1 MARVVKVN
9 CASVAIFAILLLS
22 ENFGCS
28 EAKRVLTSNNRK
40 TGGGRT
46 SSSGHVTKPSYPTQ
60 SSNGASNSH
69 ADLAKLSYS
78 GYNSAPNRP
87 ASAAGSGATNSQPI
101 GWNVPKSQ
109 GPPPSYSASNPAG
122 GAHTNMHE
130 APPAYRPNN
139 AAPPSYGSATN
150 VHTPISATNTHG
162 VQSSYPGATYHSP
175 GALPAG
181 ATYYSSPGQLPAG
194 ASYHSPGSLPPGAT
208 YYPSSG
214 HMPVGG
220 GYYPSGGHMP
230 AGGGY
235 YPAGGGVPAGA
246 TYVAP
251 GAALPPGAVM
261 YSSPPQQT
269 SSGLGFGS
277 GLAAGAIGGAIL
289 GHVLTPT
296 NTRVVESA
304 PAAAA
309 GQSGNNDDKIIII
322 NNGPPGS
329 VTTTNAGGATVITT
343 GVAGENG
350 TQPAAVPAPVP
361 APGAAPADPAIP
373 HVPLAPM
380 GDNIAAQATNGTTEQ
395 PAAPAPA
402 GEQPAPAPAGEQ
414 PPPGGIIC
422 VPVRINETDPADNS
436 KMIEVEKIACYPAPP
451 PPPPAGTGAEMNGT
465 VPMMPPADAG
475 SAPLAPLSP
484 VTAASQQLQASPTQ
498 APLMPDN
505 TSGGTSGAAW
515 VNYAHCNSFAAM
527 LLPLMIA
534 FFGMR

>member
-9 CASVAIFAILLLS
+9 CASVVIFSILLLS
-22 ENFGCS
+22 HNFGCS
-28 EAKRVLTSNNRK
+28 DAKRVLSSSNRK
-40 TGGGRT
+40 TGSGRT

-60 SSNGASNSH
+60 SGSGASNSH

-87 ASAAGSGATNSQPI
+87 AAGGGSGATNSQPI

-122 GAHTNMHE
+122 GAHTNIHE
-130 APPAYRPNN
+130 SPPAYRPNN
-139 AAPPSYGSATN
+139 AAPPSYGSANN
-150 VHTPISATNTHG
+150 VHTPITATNTQG

-175 GALPAG
+175 GSLPAG

-194 ASYHSPGSLPPGAT
+194 ATYHSPGS
-208 YYPSSG
+208 
-214 HMPVGG
+214 MPAGG
-220 GYYPSGGHMP
+220 GYYPPSGHMPAGGGYYPGGGHMP
-230 AGGGY
+230 GGGGY

-251 GAALPPGAVM
+251 GAALPPGAVL

-304 PAAAA
+304 PAPAP
-309 GQSGNNDDKIIII
+309 GQSGTNDDKIIII

-350 TQPAAVPAPVP
+350 TQPAVAPAPVP
-361 APGAAPADPAIP
+361 APGAAPADAPIP
-373 HVPLAPM
+373 NVPLAPL
-380 GDNIAAQATNGTTEQ
+380 GDNTAAQPANGAPEHATPAPG
-395 PAAPAPA
+395 AAPAQGA
-402 GEQPAPAPAGEQ
+402 AAEQQ

-451 PPPPAGTGAEMNGT
+451 PPPPAAAGAEMNGT
-465 VPMMPPADAG
+465 APLMPAVGEG

-484 VTAASQQLQASPTQ
+484 VTAASQQLQAGPTQ
-498 APLMPDN
+498 TPLMPDN
-505 TSGGTSGAAW
+505 ASVRTSGAAW
-515 VNYAHCNSFAAM
+515 VNNAHCGSLASM
-527 LLPLMIA
+527 LLPLLIA
-534 FFGMR
+534 FVGLR